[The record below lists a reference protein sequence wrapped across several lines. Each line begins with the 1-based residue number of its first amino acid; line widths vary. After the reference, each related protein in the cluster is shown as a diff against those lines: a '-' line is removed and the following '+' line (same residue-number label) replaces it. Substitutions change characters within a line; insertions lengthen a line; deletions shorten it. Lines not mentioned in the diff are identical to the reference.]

1 MSVIVCG
8 QKQGTKDHIF
18 HLFGTRKYRLFLSF
32 QYTKKDDYFLTRKV
46 KKRLSYR
53 MFSML

>member
-1 MSVIVCG
+1 MSVIVCS
-8 QKQGTKDHIF
+8 QKQGTKPHIF
-18 HLFGTRKYRLFLSF
+18 YLFGARKYRLFLSF